1 MNKHNVV
8 VIETFVKDKETYKHE
23 QSCFQSLD
31 KINDEMIKMKLFIKS
46 SKQYI
51 ENMWRYGF
59 VKEHFANDIL
69 KQIDLILEK
78 ELSESLNK

>member
-1 MNKHNVV
+1 
-8 VIETFVKDKETYKHE
+8 
-23 QSCFQSLD
+23 
-31 KINDEMIKMKLFIKS
+31 
-46 SKQYI
+46 
-51 ENMWRYGF
+51 MWRYGF

>member
-1 MNKHNVV
+1 
-8 VIETFVKDKETYKHE
+8 
-23 QSCFQSLD
+23 
-31 KINDEMIKMKLFIKS
+31 MIKMKLFIKS
-46 SKQYI
+46 SKQYV